1 MESLKDRVYAI
12 TGGSRGMGLRYARAL
27 SAEGAQVCVLARP
40 SEALDAVAAELPDC
54 LALPCDVGTL
64 EDVQR
69 AFAAIRER
77 HGNLHGLINNAASC
91 LPHTIAEATDQEIH
105 SEVFT
110 NLVGPIYTI
119 REAVP
124 LMKAAG
130 RGDIINVSSE
140 STRIPFPML
149 ALYAA
154 TKAGLESLSIGLR
167 IELKPHR
174 IRVTTLRVGQVSGSS
189 LGTHWDP
196 DKAVRY
202 GELAGAAGVNDE
214 HPMTP
219 ETTANM
225 VIQML
230 RLPAEA
236 NLDLVELRAF

>member
-27 SAEGAQVCVLARP
+27 TAEGAQVCVLARP

-64 EDVQR
+64 EDVKR

-77 HGNLHGLINNAASC
+77 HGKLHGLINNAASC
-91 LPHTIAEATDQEIH
+91 LPHTIAEATDEEIH

-124 LMKAAG
+124 LLKVAG

-154 TKAGLESLSIGLR
+154 TKAALESLSGGLR
-167 IELKPHR
+167 TELKPHK

-189 LGTHWDP
+189 LGTHWEA
-196 DKAVRY
+196 DKAARY
-202 GELAGAAGVNDE
+202 VELAASVNDE
-214 HPMTP
+214 NPMTP